1 MQKIYV
7 CGPTVYNSVHIGNIR
22 PILTFDIIIRAG
34 KKIGEQF
41 YFVHNITDIDDKI
54 IKRAIEEKVSETVI
68 SSKYA
73 SEYIELLKKFN
84 IVSVDKFEYVTDN
97 IDLINE
103 YIEKLV
109 DTKNAYLDKYNN
121 VYFDVEKN
129 KNHYG
134 FISNQNIEKMQFED
148 ENNINNKNNPADF
161 ALWKKTDLGI
171 KYCSKFGEGRPGWH
185 TECCVLIYKHFGNEG
200 VDIHGGGIEL
210 IFPHHENENIQ
221 HHALFKKDLSKKWIR
236 TGMLKINGEKMSKS
250 LNNFILASEFLDKYN
265 SDIYRMMILNTQIS
279 GDLDFNEE
287 TIHNSK
293 VLLSKFRKILFNYH
307 VNSNQTDVSV
317 QKQIASEIFDDIY
330 NNNFA
335 IATRKINEL
344 IKNINKQNNTDDI
357 LTLIEIF
364 NTLGFNTKIE
374 NLDFYKNIYFS
385 WKEKLAQKKYDE
397 ADKLREVL
405 YTNEL
410 I

>member
-34 KKIGEQF
+34 KKIGQEF

-54 IKRAIEEKVSETVI
+54 IKRAIDENVSETAI
-68 SSKYA
+68 STKYA
-73 SEYIELLKKFN
+73 TEYIELLKKFN
-84 IVSVDKFEYVTDN
+84 IISVDKFEYVTEN
-97 IDLINE
+97 LDLINE

-109 DTKNAYLDKYNN
+109 NSKNAYLDKYNN

-129 KNHYG
+129 KIHYG
-134 FISNQNIEKMQFED
+134 NVSNQNIEKMQFED

-161 ALWKKTDLGI
+161 ALWKKTNIGV
-171 KYCSKFGEGRPGWH
+171 KYPSKFGEGRPGWH
-185 TECCVLIYKHFGNEG
+185 TECCVLIYKHFGSEG

-210 IFPHHENENIQ
+210 VFPHHENENIQ
-221 HHALFKKDLSKKWIR
+221 HYSMFDKNLAKKWIR

-265 SDIYRMMILNTQIS
+265 PDIYRMMILNTQIS
-279 GDLDFNEE
+279 GDLDFNDE
-287 TIHNSK
+287 TIYNSK
-293 VLLSKFRKILFNYH
+293 VLLNKFRKILFSYLLINNVEVD
-307 VNSNQTDVSV
+307 VNTELLNNILNEV
-317 QKQIASEIFDDIY
+317 Y

-344 IKNINKQNNTDDI
+344 IKNINKNNSSNDVI
-357 LTLIEIF
+357 TLIEIF
-364 NTLGFNTKIE
+364 NSLGFNTTIE
-374 NLDFYKNIYFS
+374 NLEFYKKTYFS
-385 WKEKLAQKKYDE
+385 WKEKLAQKNYAE
-397 ADKLREVL
+397 ADKLREIL
-405 YTNEL
+405 YTSEL

>member
-73 SEYIELLKKFN
+73 DEYIELLKKFN

-97 IDLINE
+97 LDLINE
-103 YIEKLV
+103 YIKKLV

-134 FISNQNIEKMQFED
+134 SISNQNIEKMQFED

-161 ALWKKTDLGI
+161 ALWKQTDLGI
-171 KYCSKFGEGRPGWH
+171 KYNSKFGKGRPGWH
-185 TECCVLIYKHFGNEG
+185 TECCVLIYKHFGSEG

-221 HHALFKKDLSKKWIR
+221 HYSLFKRDLAKKWIR

-250 LNNFILASEFLDKYN
+250 LNNFILASEFLDKYS

-279 GDLDFNEE
+279 GDLDFNDE

-293 VLLSKFRKILFNYH
+293 VILNKFRKILFSYH
-307 VNSNQTDVSV
+307 VNSNQTDGSV
-317 QKQIASEIFDDIY
+317 QKQIAEEIFNDIY

-344 IKNINKQNNTDDI
+344 IKNINKQNNTNDV

-364 NTLGFNTKIE
+364 KTLGFDTEIE

-385 WKEKLAQKKYDE
+385 WKEKLAQKNYNE